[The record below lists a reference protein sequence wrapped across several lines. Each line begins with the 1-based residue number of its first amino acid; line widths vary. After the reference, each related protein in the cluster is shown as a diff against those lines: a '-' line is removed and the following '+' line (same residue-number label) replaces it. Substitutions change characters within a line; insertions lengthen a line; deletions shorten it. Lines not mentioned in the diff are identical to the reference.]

1 MMVRSNITDDNHK
14 PEMTIAITPFTGLCG
29 FRPLSEVAHF
39 VKTVPALRKLL
50 GDSQA
55 TAFTTAMAGKELN
68 EIETES
74 EVTASKKV
82 LKETFNVLMN
92 SSKESISAATNE
104 LLEEVRGADFAGG
117 IPEAAE
123 LSKLIPTLN
132 SQFPDD
138 IGTFVLFFLN
148 YVKLAPGEAMF
159 LKANDIHAYISGGK
173 LAIAGK
179 KHD

>member
-1 MMVRSNITDDNHK
+1 
-14 PEMTIAITPFTGLCG
+14 MTIAITPFTGLCG
-29 FRPLSEVAHF
+29 FRPLPEVAHF
-39 VKTVPALRKLL
+39 IQTVPALRKIL

-55 TAFTTAMAGKELN
+55 TAFTTAMSGLTAN

-74 EVTASKKV
+74 EVTANKKV
-82 LKETFNVLMN
+82 LKETFSVLMN
-92 SSKESISAATNE
+92 SSGEGIAAAVTE
-104 LLEEVRGADFAGG
+104 LLEDVKGADFAGG

-123 LSKLIPTLN
+123 LAQLIPTLN
-132 SQFPDD
+132 SQFPND

-173 LAIAGK
+173 FSLRQE
-179 KHD
+179 

>member
-1 MMVRSNITDDNHK
+1 MA
-14 PEMTIAITPFTGLCG
+14 IAITPFTGLCG

-39 VKTVPALRKLL
+39 MKTVPAFRKLV

-55 TAFTTAMAGKELN
+55 AAFTAAMSGKELD

-74 EVTASKKV
+74 EVTASKKI
-82 LKETFNVLMN
+82 LKETFSALMT
-92 SSKESISAATNE
+92 SSKENIAAATKE
-104 LLEEVRGADFAGG
+104 LLEEVAKGAEFAGG
-117 IPEAAE
+117 IPEAEE

-148 YVKLAPGEAMF
+148 YVKLSPGEAMF

-173 LAIAGK
+173 LILDGMP
-179 KHD
+179 HG